1 MAKRRKKKITTL
13 DKSVEVTHMEPEENP
28 NDEAR
33 SHHRR
38 STKIA
43 MAVIAALFVVLL
55 IIVVL
60 LLMKY

>member
-1 MAKRRKKKITTL
+1 MAKRRKKITTL

-33 SHHRR
+33 ARHRP
-38 STKIA
+38 STKVA
-43 MAVIAALFVVLL
+43 MAVIAALLVGLLVVA
-55 IIVVL
+55 IL

>member
-1 MAKRRKKKITTL
+1 MVRRRKKKITTL

-33 SHHRR
+33 VRHRL

-43 MAVIAALFVVLL
+43 MAVIAALLLVLL
-55 IIVVL
+55 VVAIL